1 MVDMSSGGRFFVVM
15 AFAIG
20 VGCSEPGGSSTDWV
34 PDDLTSGQTLDDI
47 GDAGYQ
53 RLCSA
58 FDDWAHDQYRS
69 SYLIQAVCTAQ
80 GIEHTD
86 TASACGDYVQTCI
99 DSPPAEA
106 EAQLDQILGQAG
118 CAAVSAEPTGCA
130 ATVGQVQDCLD
141 GLGAEVEAIQ
151 FTLTCAAAG
160 QVLDPGWW
168 MITPPAICGEIS
180 SLC

>member
-1 MVDMSSGGRFFVVM
+1 MT
-15 AFAIG
+15 
-20 VGCSEPGGSSTDWV
+20 SSTRLLTLLALLATPACGGGGGGGWL
-34 PDDLTSGQTLDDI
+34 PDDLESSQTLDDI

-69 SYLIQAVCTAQ
+69 DYLVQAVCTAQ
-80 GIEHTD
+80 GIQNTD

-106 EAQLDQILGQAG
+106 EAMLDQIMSQAG
-118 CAAVSAEPTGCA
+118 CSAVAVEPSGCT
-130 ATVGQVQDCLD
+130 ATVGQVQECLD
-141 GLGAEVEAIQ
+141 MLGAEIEAIQ

-160 QVLDPGWW
+160 QTLDPGWW
-168 MITPPAICGEIS
+168 QIQTPPVCTEIG